1 MSKRRLSDCYAGS
14 LPPNSDSQAPG
25 ESEAPVMRTILR
37 DPSRW
42 LLLGLLVVMI
52 AGCGGDALRQCE
64 GTVSDIEAQ
73 NQVLQEAF
81 SQSQVEKQQL
91 QETLA
96 LSQAENQELQETL
109 ALSQADNQQLQDTL
123 ADALTEIERLR
134 EELSQAEPD
143 LSWVRESLWILLH
156 DESPAVWACDE
167 TANQGVRVK
176 EMPSA
181 SPETMVQELN
191 DWFKALNPELESP
204 GLVLE
209 RMDGDT
215 AVVSLAQSN
224 VVTEQM
230 GSTGAQCYFA
240 GVTFSL
246 TSFETIDHV
255 RFEIKEGNHGG
266 PGRYDRADFVYFLP
280 LELGQP

>member
-1 MSKRRLSDCYAGS
+1 MGT
-14 LPPNSDSQAPG
+14 
-25 ESEAPVMRTILR
+25 MLR
-37 DPSRW
+37 DTSR
-42 LLLGLLVVMI
+42 LLLLALLVVLV
-52 AGCGGDALRQCE
+52 AGCGGEALQRCE
-64 GTVSDIEAQ
+64 HH
-73 NQVLQEAF
+73 VLNLEDYNRVCKEVLD
-81 SQSQVEKQQL
+81 QSQDENQQL
-91 QETLA
+91 QEDLA
-96 LSQAENQELQETL
+96 LAQDENQDLQQTVAQAQGENQGLQEELTSSQDENQGLQDALAGAQDEKEELQETL
-109 ALSQADNQQLQDTL
+109 ADAQAENED
-123 ADALTEIERLR
+123 LR
-134 EELSQAEPD
+134 EGLGQAEPD

-156 DESPAVWACDE
+156 DENPAVWECDE
-167 TANQGVRVK
+167 GADAVVPVE

-181 SPETMVQELN
+181 SPAEMVQEVN
-191 DWFKALNPELESP
+191 DRFQALNPEYESP

-230 GSTGAQCYFA
+230 GSTGGQCYFA

-255 RFEIKEGNHGG
+255 RFEIKEGSHGG

>member
-1 MSKRRLSDCYAGS
+1 
-14 LPPNSDSQAPG
+14 
-25 ESEAPVMRTILR
+25 
-37 DPSRW
+37 

-64 GTVSDIEAQ
+64 ETVSDIEAQ
-73 NQVLQEAF
+73 SQELQDVLEL
-81 SQSQVEKQQL
+81 SQDENQQL
-91 QETLA
+91 HDTIA
-96 LSQAENQELQETL
+96 LSQVENQELQDAL
-109 ALSQADNQQLQDTL
+109 ASSQLENKQLQGTL
-123 ADALTEIERLR
+123 ADALTETERLR

-156 DESPAVWACDE
+156 DEKPALWACDE
-167 TANQGVRVK
+167 GANQGVRVK
-176 EMPSA
+176 ELPSA

-191 DWFKALNPELESP
+191 DWFKALNPEYESP
-204 GLVLE
+204 GLALE
-209 RMDGDT
+209 GLDGDT
-215 AVVSLAQSN
+215 AIVSLAQAN

-246 TSFETIDHV
+246 TSFESIDHV
-255 RFEIKEGNHGG
+255 RFDIKEGSHGG

-280 LELGQP
+280 LELDQP